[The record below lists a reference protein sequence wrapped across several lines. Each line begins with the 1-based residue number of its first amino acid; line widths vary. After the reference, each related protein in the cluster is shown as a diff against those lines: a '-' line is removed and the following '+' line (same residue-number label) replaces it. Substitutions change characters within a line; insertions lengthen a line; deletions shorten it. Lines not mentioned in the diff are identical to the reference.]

1 MRLLVLLVF
10 LPLLTAFAPPA
21 LIESNAARAP
31 VTEAVVDELARF
43 KRPAI
48 GARAAI
54 LIDAAT
60 GAPLWE
66 KEPDRRLA
74 MASTTK
80 IMTALIALERAPLD
94 APIRV
99 PVGAAQLPGN
109 SVAGLRQGEQLPL
122 GQALYALLL
131 PSGNDAA
138 LAIASSV
145 AGSTDGFVAQMNRRA
160 DELGL
165 RNTHFANPHGLDAP
179 NHYASARDLAR
190 LARLALERPVFARI
204 VATQEHTYRGQLVYR
219 WTNVN
224 RLLWLRPDAT
234 GVKTGTTDE
243 AGASL
248 VASARR
254 DERRAIAVVLDS
266 PDRWAE
272 SGALL
277 DHFFVDHAALGIAP
291 PPSPF
296 YRDLASPAG
305 GPITV
310 PTWQASLFSV
320 RVLPDDDGTLRF
332 DFELAGAP
340 ISPSWGAGSPAGTRL
355 RVAWGGPG

>member
-1 MRLLVLLVF
+1 MMRLVVLLVL

-21 LIESNAARAP
+21 LIESGDARAP
-31 VTEAVVDELARF
+31 LTENVVEQVARF
-43 KRPAI
+43 KRPTI

-54 LIDAAT
+54 LIDATT

-66 KEPDRRLA
+66 REAERRLA

-80 IMTALIALERAPLD
+80 IMTALVAIEHGSLD

-99 PVGAAQLPGN
+99 SVGAAQLPGN

-122 GQALYALLL
+122 GEALYALLL

-138 LAIASSV
+138 LSIAGSL
-145 AGSTDGFVAQMNRRA
+145 AGSTEAFVAQMNRRA

-179 NHYASARDLAR
+179 DHYASARDLAR
-190 LARLALERPVFARI
+190 LTRVALERPVFAAV
-204 VATQEHTYRGQLVYR
+204 VATREHTYRGELVHG
-219 WTNVN
+219 WTNTN
-224 RLLWLRPDAT
+224 RLLWLRSDAV

-254 DERRAIAVVLDS
+254 GDRRAIVVVLDS
-266 PDRWAE
+266 PNRWTE

-277 DHFFVDHAALGIAP
+277 DHFFLDHSALVLAP

-296 YRDLASPAG
+296 YRGLALPAG
-305 GPITV
+305 RPITV
-310 PTWQASLFSV
+310 PAWQVGLFSA
-320 RVLPDDDGTLRF
+320 RALPGDDGALRF
-332 DFELAGAP
+332 DFEVAGAP
-340 ISPSWGAGSPAGTRL
+340 VSAPSSSSPSGSGSPAEGR
-355 RVAWGGPG
+355 RG